1 MAYAENTTVDSA
13 KSRAEIERTLER
25 YGATTFMYGSQP
37 EKAVVGFEMNGRNVR
52 FVIPLPA
59 RDDPKFTSYKQGGS
73 VYLRAENVQRDLYE
87 KAVRQKWRAL
97 ALVVKAKLEAVESGI
112 SVFEEEFL
120 ANIVL
125 PGGRTVYEN
134 TKAGIEQAYQSGRVT
149 PLLQIEGN

>member
-13 KSRAEIERTLER
+13 KSRAETERTLER
-25 YGATTFMYGSQP
+25 YCATAFMYGSQA
-37 EKAVVGFEMNGRNVR
+37 ECAIVGFEMNDRNVR
-52 FVIPLPA
+52 FVIPLPD
-59 RDDPKFTSYKQGGS
+59 RNSQQFTHHSTGLRTES
-73 VYLRAENVQRDLYE
+73 VARDLYE

-125 PGGRTVYEN
+125 PGGKTVYG
-134 TKAGIEQAYQSGRVT
+134 TTRGGIETAYQTGKVT
-149 PLLQIEGN
+149 ALLQVEGGQ

>member
-1 MAYAENTTVDSA
+1 VRWSARAGPAVA

-25 YGATTFMYGSQP
+25 YGATAFMYGSQ
-37 EKAVVGFEMNGRNVR
+37 ADRAIVGFEMNDRNVR
-52 FVIPLPA
+52 FVIPLPD
-59 RDDPKFTSYKQGGS
+59 RNSQQFTHHERGRRTESAS
-73 VYLRAENVQRDLYE
+73 RELYE

-125 PGGRTVYEN
+125 PGGKTVYE
-134 TKAGIEQAYQSGRVT
+134 TTRGGIETAYQTGKVT
-149 PLLQIEGN
+149 ALLQIEGGK